1 MAGFYLIAAED
12 PQVRQAGVT
21 HAKSRIS
28 LVPCTWVSETR
39 DGLDIVFAT
48 LPHTPF
54 SRYEEADGT
63 LTLLLGRPI
72 ADDGVIT
79 AKEIAAY
86 VARGEV
92 PWLSGLFAWFS
103 LGPEGSFRV
112 GGDPFSILPVFYSEA
127 NGRLEMASS
136 PAAIDSQ
143 PGFQQA
149 LDPIG
154 LARYLMGNGSSG
166 ERSLDRG
173 IRRLKNGCELRVS
186 DRGRVE
192 IASGSRFSPAGGTP
206 PHSFDASC
214 QEANAL
220 LASACRRH
228 GRSERSDLLLSGG
241 LDSRLILAHL
251 VALGNAPRCLSRGYP
266 GDDEVIFARKSARKA
281 GCEWELMRDDFSRI
295 RAAAAAEI
303 GLFSLHG
310 GFATVLTMTDI
321 LAPTPRAAQT
331 FNGFFMDSIFDPFA
345 GIADESKPRGFE
357 AEFKRKM
364 NSFGIAPGRLKA
376 MLIDA
381 GHRQA
386 VDEAVAEMRAE
397 WDGLSENP
405 RIRIWQMLQHFRTNH
420 HIGGIVWKNS
430 FVSWPVF
437 PSLDVPMIRRLM
449 DFPVAH
455 FRQRALERAMLARMN
470 PALAK
475 IPLDGNSLHP
485 RPVIDT
491 PGARL
496 GRECRILRARWFPR
510 TASQDTRRYHR
521 VLNMNAE
528 AWKDLRKQTDGLR
541 GSLEEIFHRKKLAVY
556 FPRSRKPV
564 PVEKDAISEHGGRRM
579 LAGLALYLARN
590 GSGKTE

>member
-1 MAGFYLIAAED
+1 MAGLYLISAKD
-12 PQVRQAGVT
+12 PQLRQARVT

-28 LVPCTWVSETR
+28 PIPCSWVSETR
-39 DGLDIVFAT
+39 GCLDIVFAT

-54 SRYEEADGT
+54 SRHEAADGT

-72 ADDGVIT
+72 DNDGAIT
-79 AKEIAAY
+79 AEEIAAC

-92 PWLSGLFAWFS
+92 PWLSGLFAWIS
-103 LGPEGSFRV
+103 LEPDGAFRMGS
-112 GGDPFSILPVFYSEA
+112 DPFSIFPVFHSET
-127 NGRLEMASS
+127 NGLLEIASS
-136 PAAIDSQ
+136 PAAINSQ
-143 PGFQQA
+143 PGFQRE

-173 IRRLKNGCELRVS
+173 IRRLKNGCEIRVS
-186 DRGRVE
+186 DGGSLE
-192 IASGSRFSPAGGTP
+192 IVSGSRFSPEGGAP
-206 PHSFDASC
+206 PDSFETSC
-214 QEANAL
+214 RVANDL
-220 LASACRRH
+220 LASACQRH
-228 GRSERSDLLLSGG
+228 GPEGRTDLLLSGG
-241 LDSRLILAHL
+241 LDSRLLLAHL
-251 VALGNAPRCLSRGYP
+251 TARGNFPRCLSRGYP
-266 GDDEVIFARKSARKA
+266 GDDEVVLARRAARKA
-281 GCEWELMRDDFSRI
+281 GCEWSLLRDDFSRI
-295 RAAAAAEI
+295 REAAAAEVE
-303 GLFSLHG
+303 LFSLHG
-310 GFATVLTMTDI
+310 GFSTVLTMTDV
-321 LAPTPRAAQT
+321 LAPAARAAQT
-331 FNGFFMDSIFDPFA
+331 FSGFFMDAIFDPFS

-381 GHRQA
+381 DHRQA

-397 WDGLSENP
+397 WEEMSEDP
-405 RIRIWQMLQHFRTNH
+405 RIRIWQMLHRFRTNH

-437 PSLDVPMIRRLM
+437 PALDVPMIRRLM
-449 DFPVAH
+449 DLPVAH

-485 RPVIDT
+485 RPIIET
-491 PGARL
+491 LGSRW
-496 GRECRILRARWFPR
+496 GRECRILHARIFPR

-528 AWKDLRKQTDGLR
+528 AWKDLRRQADGLR
-541 GSLEEIFHRKKLAVY
+541 GPLEELFHRKKLAVY

-564 PVEKDAISEHGGRRM
+564 PVEKDAINEHGGRRM
-579 LAGLALYLARN
+579 LAGLALFLARQAH
-590 GSGKTE
+590 GPTD